1 MKSLYLLVAPLLALN
16 VAPAAAQDQ
25 PSPRIDIGQTNTNR
39 DTLTIGGGVSYL
51 PSYQGSNDYVV
62 APAIA
67 ARGTVHGISFFTRGS
82 QLFVDL
88 VPSPAG
94 PRWSLSAGPVL
105 SLDLNRVGRLVD
117 RQVTALGTRRIAL
130 EAGGY
135 VGFAK
140 TGVITSDFDSLSFR
154 LSYVHD
160 LGDVHGSYIVTPAID
175 YTTPL
180 SRKVLVGLSL
190 SADYAG
196 AGYASTYY
204 DVDAAGA
211 VRSGLPQF
219 QAHKGWQDITAGAVA
234 GFALSGD
241 LRHGFLLVL
250 TGSYSRMK
258 NDFAAS
264 PVTRIAGSADQFFG
278 GIGLGYTF

>member
-1 MKSLYLLVAPLLALN
+1 MKPLYLLIALPFALN
-16 VAPAAAQDQ
+16 IMPATAQDQ
-25 PSPRIDIGQTNTNR
+25 PPPRIDIGQTNTNR

-62 APAIA
+62 APAVA

-94 PRWSLSAGPVL
+94 PHWSLSAGPVL
-105 SLDLNRVGRLVD
+105 SLDLNRVGRLID
-117 RQVTALGTRRIAL
+117 PQVTALGKRRIAL

-135 VGFAK
+135 IGFAK
-140 TGVITSDFDSLSFR
+140 TGVITSDYDSLSFR

-160 LGDVHGSYIVTPAID
+160 VGDVHHSYIITPAID

-180 SRKVLVGLSL
+180 SRKVLIGMSL

-211 VRSGLPQF
+211 ARSGLPQF
-219 QAHKGWQDITAGAVA
+219 QAHKGWQDVTAGAVA

-241 LRHGFLLVL
+241 LRRGFLLVV
-250 TGSYSRMK
+250 TGSYSRME

-264 PVTRIAGSADQFFG
+264 PVTRIAGSSNQFFG
-278 GIGLGYTF
+278 GVGLGYTF